1 MFNKLEEAGKKL
13 GEGIKSGIMIGVAAF
28 DLVNQGFAALMDAQQ
43 RKLDAAHELEM
54 NRIEASTASE
64 EVKQKRKALAEKVYE
79 KKSQAIKKRMA
90 QRDKAQAIFEA
101 TINTAAAMTK
111 VLGTPLMAVVAALG
125 AAQVAMIASTPIP
138 MANGGILSG
147 PTNILAGEYM
157 GARNNP
163 EIIAPLDK
171 LRNMINTEQNINL
184 QGAFRLTG
192 DDLLLAVEQ
201 ANKTR
206 QRQGGITLF

>member
-1 MFNKLEEAGKKL
+1 MFKKLQEAGKNL
-13 GEGIKSGIMIGVAAF
+13 GEGIKSGVMIGVAAIDLINQSF
-28 DLVNQGFAALMDAQQ
+28 DLVMQAKQ
-43 RKLDAAHELEM
+43 RKLDKAHELEM
-54 NRIEASTASE
+54 NRIDASTASE
-64 EVKQKRKALAEKVYE
+64 EVKQKRKAVAEKRYE
-79 KKSQAIKKRMA
+79 KESQAIKKRMA
-90 QRDKAQAIFEA
+90 QRDKARAIFEA

-125 AAQVAMIASTPIP
+125 AAQVATIAATPIP
-138 MANGGILSG
+138 MAKGGILSG

-171 LRNMINTEQNINL
+171 LRNMINTDQNINL
-184 QGAFRLTG
+184 SGSFRLTG

>member
-1 MFNKLEEAGKKL
+1 
-13 GEGIKSGIMIGVAAF
+13 
-28 DLVNQGFAALMDAQQ
+28 
-43 RKLDAAHELEM
+43 
-54 NRIEASTASE
+54 
-64 EVKQKRKALAEKVYE
+64 
-79 KKSQAIKKRMA
+79 MA

-101 TINTAAAMTK
+101 TINTAAAIAK
-111 VLGTPLMAVVAALG
+111 VAANPFLIPVVAALG
-125 AAQVAMIASTPIP
+125 AAQVAMIALTPIP
-138 MANGGILSG
+138 MAKGGILSG

-192 DDLLLAVEQ
+192 DDLLLAVEL

-206 QRQGGITLF
+206 QRQGGIKLF